1 MALNDNAYI
10 HTKATINITSPAID
24 LSCMARTVSL
34 TPADASIDIS
44 TQCAP
49 GATAPGITTWTFT
62 AEFLNS
68 FDSAAAA
75 GDGLWNQLNAL
86 AKTLVEITI
95 KPKDA
100 AVDSTNPSATF
111 SMYFPSI
118 PFINVQTIG
127 DKTVVP
133 VTGTAVGAP
142 VFATS

>member
-1 MALNDNAYI
+1 MALNETAWI
-10 HTKATINITSPAID
+10 HSKALIEITSPAID
-24 LSCMARTVSL
+24 LSCLARTVAL

-68 FDSAAAA
+68 YDSADAE

-86 AKTLVEITI
+86 AKTLVEITLT
-95 KPKDA
+95 PADA
-100 AVDSTNPSATF
+100 TVDSTNPSATF
-111 SMYFPSI
+111 DMYMPSI
-118 PFINVQTIG
+118 PFINVTQIG

-133 VTGTAVGAP
+133 VTGTAVGP
-142 VFATS
+142 PTFATS